1 MERNEH
7 ITCKELIEPALSQ
20 VGWDWEVQLRIGPG
34 RVNLTGDS
42 PESMYDE
49 TQAIIADY
57 LLRYRGIP
65 LAILEAKAESGSA
78 ADGMQ
83 QASRYAR
90 RLLIRFSLASN
101 GHDWILTDN
110 ETGDFDTFSA
120 PPAPEDNR
128 R

>member
-1 MERNEH
+1 
-7 ITCKELIEPALSQ
+7 
-20 VGWDWEVQLRIGPG
+20 
-34 RVNLTGDS
+34 
-42 PESMYDE
+42 MYDE

-65 LAILEAKAESGSA
+65 LAILEAKAESTSA

-90 RLLIRFSLASN
+90 RLLIRFSFASN

-110 ETGDFDTFSA
+110 ETGDFETFSGLA
-120 PPAPEDNR
+120 CVLGDTIPQETQGFDFKGPFDR
-128 R
+128 K